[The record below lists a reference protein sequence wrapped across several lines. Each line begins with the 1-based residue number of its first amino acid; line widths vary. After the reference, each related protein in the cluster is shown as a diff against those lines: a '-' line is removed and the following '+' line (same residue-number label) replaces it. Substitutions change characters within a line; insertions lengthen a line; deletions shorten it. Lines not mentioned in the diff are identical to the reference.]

1 MIEITYYFSDV
12 NLKGGSPMELKQL
25 EYFMTLCQ
33 ELHFTRAAEKLGI
46 AQPSLSQQIRL
57 LEHEIGT
64 PLFDRVGKKTVMTEA
79 GKTLLHH
86 GYNVFHEL
94 SQARAAISE
103 LQGLKRG
110 TLKIGALLTV
120 VNYLLPPT
128 VIGFHRSYPNVE
140 LSILGMRTGDI
151 YNGLLQNELDLGI
164 VLLPM
169 EHDDLETIPLYKENL
184 ALAAPVDHPVAKKPF
199 VTLDIL
205 KEVPSILLPS
215 TYFMRQLINEKCRMF
230 EFAPQP
236 VMEMTTMESIINM
249 VSKEVGVTILPKA
262 YLDYIDNKLIRTI
275 PIQNPVL
282 TTQIGVVY
290 RKNKYL
296 CAASRVFMEQL
307 ITTVKSEHFD

>member
-1 MIEITYYFSDV
+1 
-12 NLKGGSPMELKQL
+12 MELKQL
-25 EYFMTLCQ
+25 EYFIVLCR

-64 PLFDRVGKKTVMTEA
+64 PLFDRIGKKTVITEA
-79 GKTLLHH
+79 GRTLLQH

-103 LQGLKRG
+103 LQGLERG

-128 VIGFHRSYPNVE
+128 VIRFHRSYPNIE
-140 LSILGMRTGDI
+140 LSVLGLRTGDI
-151 YNGLLQNELDLGI
+151 YDGLLQNELDLG
-164 VLLPM
+164 VVFLPM
-169 EHDDLETIPLYKENL
+169 EHDDLETIPLYNENL
-184 ALAAPVDHPVAKKPF
+184 ALAAPADHPVAKEPF

-205 KEVPSILLPS
+205 KEVPSVLLPS
-215 TYFMRQLINEKCRMF
+215 TYFIRQLINEKCRSF
-230 EFAPQP
+230 EFAPKP
-236 VMEMTTMESIINM
+236 VIEMTTIESIINM
-249 VSKEVGVTILPKA
+249 VSNGVGVTILSEA
-262 YLDYIDNKLIRTI
+262 YLNYLDNKQIRII

-282 TTQIGVVY
+282 TTQIGIVY

-296 CAASRVFMEQL
+296 CAASRVFLEQL
-307 ITTVKSEHFD
+307 INTVKNERFDSCISSAIETISIDSPSFQ

>member
-1 MIEITYYFSDV
+1 
-12 NLKGGSPMELKQL
+12 MELRQL
-25 EYFMTLCQ
+25 EYFMAVCH

-64 PLFDRVGKKTVMTEA
+64 PLFDRIGKKTVITEA

-86 GYNVFHEL
+86 SYNVFHEL

-103 LQGLKRG
+103 IQGLKRG
-110 TLKIGALLTV
+110 SLKIGALLTV

-140 LSILGMRTGDI
+140 LSVLGLRTGDI

-164 VLLPM
+164 VYLPM

-184 ALAAPVDHPVAKKPF
+184 ALALPADHPLAQESF

-205 KEVPSILLPS
+205 KETPSVLLPS
-215 TYFMRQLINEKCRMF
+215 TYFLRQLINEQCRALAF
-230 EFAPQP
+230 TPQP
-236 VMEMTTMESIINM
+236 IMEMTTMESIINM
-249 VSKEVGVTILPKA
+249 VAQGLGVTILPKG
-262 YLDYIDNKLIRTI
+262 YLDYISHPHIQII
-275 PIQNPVL
+275 PIQNPVP

-307 ITTVKSEHFD
+307 VTTIKGKHMD

>member
-1 MIEITYYFSDV
+1 
-12 NLKGGSPMELKQL
+12 MELKQL
-25 EYFMTLCQ
+25 EYFIAVCQ

-64 PLFDRVGKKTVMTEA
+64 PLFDRIGKRTVITEA
-79 GKTLLHH
+79 GKALLHH
-86 GYNVFHEL
+86 SYNVFHEL
-94 SQARAAISE
+94 SQAKAAISE
-103 LQGLKRG
+103 LQGLQRG

-128 VIGFHRSYPNVE
+128 VAEYHRRYPNIE
-140 LSILGMRTGDI
+140 LSVLGLRTGDI
-151 YNGLLQNELDLGI
+151 REGLLKNELDLGI
-164 VLLPM
+164 VFLPM
-169 EHDDLETIPLYKENL
+169 EHDDLESIPLYKENL
-184 ALAAPVDHPVAKKPF
+184 ALAAPADHALANEPF

-205 KEVPSILLPS
+205 KETPSILLPN
-215 TYFMRQLINEKCRMF
+215 TYFLRQTINEQCRLLGF
-230 EFAPQP
+230 TLQP
-236 VMEMTTMESIINM
+236 VLEMTTMEAIINM
-249 VSKEVGVTILPKA
+249 VGQGVGVTILPKA

-290 RKNKYL
+290 RKNKFL

-307 ITTVKSEHFD
+307 ISSTERND

>member
-1 MIEITYYFSDV
+1 
-12 NLKGGSPMELKQL
+12 MELRQL
-25 EYFMTLCQ
+25 EYFMAVCH

-64 PLFDRVGKKTVMTEA
+64 PLFDRIGKKTVITEA

-86 GYNVFHEL
+86 SYNVFHEL

-103 LQGLKRG
+103 IQGLKRG

-140 LSILGMRTGDI
+140 LSVLGLRTGDI
-151 YNGLLQNELDLGI
+151 YNGLLENELDLGI
-164 VLLPM
+164 VYLPM
-169 EHDDLETIPLYKENL
+169 EHDDLETIPLFKENL
-184 ALAAPVDHPVAKKPF
+184 ALAVPVDHPIAQRPF

-205 KEVPSILLPS
+205 KETPSVLLPN
-215 TYFMRQLINEKCRMF
+215 TYFLRQLINEQCRALA
-230 EFAPQP
+230 FAPQP

-249 VSKEVGVTILPKA
+249 VVQGLGVTILPKG
-262 YLDYIDNKLIRTI
+262 YLDYIGNPHIQTI
-275 PIQNPVL
+275 PIQNPVP

-307 ITTVKSEHFD
+307 ITTIKSKHMD

>member
-1 MIEITYYFSDV
+1 
-12 NLKGGSPMELKQL
+12 MELKQL
-25 EYFMTLCQ
+25 EYFMTLSQ

-46 AQPSLSQQIRL
+46 TQPSLSQQIRL
-57 LEHEIGT
+57 LEHEVGM
-64 PLFDRVGKKTVMTEA
+64 PLFDRIGKKTMLTEA
-79 GKTLLHH
+79 GKALQHH

-94 SQARAAISE
+94 SQARAVISE

-128 VIGFHRSYPNVE
+128 VMGFHNRYPNVE
-140 LSILGMRTGDI
+140 LSVLGLRTGDI

-164 VLLPM
+164 VFLPM
-169 EHDDLETIPLYKENL
+169 EHEELETIPLYKEYL
-184 ALAAPVDHPVAKKPF
+184 ALAVSVDHSLAQASF

-205 KEVPSILLPS
+205 KETPSVLLPNS
-215 TYFMRQLINEKCRMF
+215 YFLRQVINEQCRSLAF
-230 EFAPQP
+230 TPQP
-236 VMEMTTMESIINM
+236 VLEMTTMESIITM
-249 VSKEVGVTILPKA
+249 VGKGVGVTVLPKG
-262 YLDYIDNKLIRTI
+262 YLDYIDHPQIRTI

-290 RKNKYL
+290 RKNKHL

-307 ITTVKSEHFD
+307 VSTVKNKNFL

>member
-1 MIEITYYFSDV
+1 
-12 NLKGGSPMELKQL
+12 MELKQL
-25 EYFMTLCQ
+25 EYFMTLSQ

-46 AQPSLSQQIRL
+46 TQPSLSQQIRL
-57 LEHEIGT
+57 LEHEVGM
-64 PLFDRVGKKTVMTEA
+64 PLFDRVGKKTMLTEA
-79 GKTLLHH
+79 GKALQHH

-94 SQARAAISE
+94 SQARAVISE

-128 VIGFHRSYPNVE
+128 VMGFHNRYPNIE
-140 LSILGMRTGDI
+140 LSVLGLRTGDI

-164 VLLPM
+164 VFLPM
-169 EHDDLETIPLYKENL
+169 EHEELETIPLYKEHL
-184 ALAAPVDHPVAKKPF
+184 AFAVCVDHPVAQASF

-205 KEVPSILLPS
+205 KETPSVLLPN
-215 TYFMRQLINEKCRMF
+215 TYFLRQVINEHCRSLAFM
-230 EFAPQP
+230 PQP
-236 VMEMTTMESIINM
+236 VLEMTTMESIITM
-249 VSKEVGVTILPKA
+249 VSKGVGVTILPKA
-262 YLDYIDNKLIRTI
+262 YLDYIDHPQIRTL

-290 RKNKYL
+290 RKNKHL

-307 ITTVKSEHFD
+307 VSTVKNKNLL

>member
-1 MIEITYYFSDV
+1 
-12 NLKGGSPMELKQL
+12 MELKQL
-25 EYFMTLCQ
+25 EYFIAVCQ

-64 PLFDRVGKKTVMTEA
+64 PLFDRIGKRTVITEA
-79 GKTLLHH
+79 GKALLHH
-86 GYNVFHEL
+86 SYNVFHEL
-94 SQARAAISE
+94 SQAKAAISE
-103 LQGLKRG
+103 LQGLQRG

-128 VIGFHRSYPNVE
+128 VAEFHRRYPNIE
-140 LSILGMRTGDI
+140 LSVLGLRTGDI
-151 YNGLLQNELDLGI
+151 REGLLKNELDLGI
-164 VLLPM
+164 VFLPM
-169 EHDDLETIPLYKENL
+169 EHDDLESIPLYKENL
-184 ALAAPVDHPVAKKPF
+184 ALAAPADHALANEPF

-205 KEVPSILLPS
+205 KETPSILLPN
-215 TYFMRQLINEKCRMF
+215 TYFLRQTINEQCRLLGF
-230 EFAPQP
+230 TLQP
-236 VMEMTTMESIINM
+236 VLEMTTMEAIINM
-249 VSKEVGVTILPKA
+249 VGQGVGVTILPKA

-290 RKNKYL
+290 RKNKFL

-307 ITTVKSEHFD
+307 ISSTERND